1 VCWQKSKLW
10 KHCSNCKKQSI
21 GNDKKVTI
29 KFSLIWGIM
38 KKFKPRHILNKYVGK
53 VVLEKIFS
61 HIIKFQI
68 NVAIYFCDF
77 T

>member
-1 VCWQKSKLW
+1 
-10 KHCSNCKKQSI
+10 
-21 GNDKKVTI
+21 
-29 KFSLIWGIM
+29 M

-77 T
+77 TYIYIIKIIIFI

>member
-1 VCWQKSKLW
+1 
-10 KHCSNCKKQSI
+10 
-21 GNDKKVTI
+21 
-29 KFSLIWGIM
+29 M

-77 T
+77 TYIYNKNNYIYII